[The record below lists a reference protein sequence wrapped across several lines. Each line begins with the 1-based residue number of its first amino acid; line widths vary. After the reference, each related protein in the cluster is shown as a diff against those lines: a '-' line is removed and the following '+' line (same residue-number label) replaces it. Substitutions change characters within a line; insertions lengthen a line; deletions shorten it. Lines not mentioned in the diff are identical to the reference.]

1 MYCKVCGEELKPN
14 AKFCGNCG
22 AKVVKEAEAGSKG
35 DIKKCAEP
43 INKKVEIEET
53 KTPKKKM
60 IAGAIASLAIVA
72 LIFSAT
78 GNDTSKEANKEANKQ
93 ITVNKK
99 VTAAIPKE
107 HRDFLAKIGL
117 QVPADDKISFTD
129 ENGKLHYYRIPYQ
142 DGEQGDTMVFV
153 DNKGAIDKVNV
164 SHKAQN
170 CYGSFNL
177 VENGNVLGSYG
188 DRLAE
193 HKLVDAQA
201 QQEAKA
207 REAQKAAEA
216 AEKEAD
222 ARRIA
227 NHLGCTVEEYK
238 EHFGPMLSAGFT
250 RGRLDVWYNDS
261 SSTSVNEYGHG
272 VQYVLHLVG
281 RGQNGKRVY
290 VSVYEYSDRPGDYQ
304 VQVMNTNHE

>member
-22 AKVVKEAEAGSKG
+22 AKVVKEAETIPKA
-35 DIKKCAEP
+35 DIKKTAEP
-43 INKKVEIEET
+43 VNKKVEIEET
-53 KTPKKKM
+53 KTSKKKT
-60 IAGAIASLAIVA
+60 IAGVVASLAIVG

-78 GNDTSKEANKEANKQ
+78 GNDTSKEANKQ

-99 VTAAIPKE
+99 VTTAIPKE
-107 HRDFLAKIGL
+107 HREFLAKIGL
-117 QVPADDKISFTD
+117 QVPADDKIEFSD
-129 ENGKLHYYRIPYQ
+129 ANSNLNYYRIPSQ
-142 DGEQGDTMVFV
+142 DGEQGVTMVFV
-153 DNKGAIDKVNV
+153 DDKGAINKVNV
-164 SHKAQN
+164 SHNAQK

-177 VENGNVLGSYG
+177 VENGNVLGSYS
-188 DRLAE
+188 DKLAE
-193 HKLVDAQA
+193 HKLADAQA

-216 AEKEAD
+216 AEQEAD
-222 ARRIA
+222 ARRFA
-227 NHLGCTVEEYK
+227 NYLGCTVEEYK
-238 EHFGPMLSAGFT
+238 EHFGPMLSTGFK
-250 RGRLDVWYNDS
+250 RGRLDTWYNDS

>member
-1 MYCKVCGEELKPN
+1 MYCKVCGENLKPD
-14 AKFCGNCG
+14 AKFCENCG
-22 AKVVKEAEAGSKG
+22 TKVKKETDAIPKT
-35 DIKKCAEP
+35 DIKKSTEP
-43 INKKVEIEET
+43 VKPKVKLEET
-53 KTPKKKM
+53 KTSKKQT
-60 IAGAIASLAIVA
+60 IIGVIVSLAFIG
-72 LIFSAT
+72 LIFTAT
-78 GNDTSKEANKEANKQ
+78 SSDTQKEANKQ

-99 VTAAIPKE
+99 ITTSIPKE
-107 HRDFLAKIGL
+107 HREFLTKIGL
-117 QVPADDKISFTD
+117 KVPADDQISFTD

-153 DNKGAIDKVNV
+153 NNKGAIDKVNV

-177 VENGNVLGSYG
+177 VENGNVLGSYS

-193 HKLVDAQA
+193 HKLADAQFE
-201 QQEAKA
+201 QEAKA
-207 REAQKAAEA
+207 REAPKAAEA
-216 AEKEAD
+216 AEQEAD
-222 ARRIA
+222 ARRFA
-227 NHLGCTVEEYK
+227 NYLGCTVEEYK
-238 EHFGPMLSAGFT
+238 EHFGPMLSTGFK
-250 RGRLDVWYNDS
+250 RGRLDTWYNDS

>member
-14 AKFCGNCG
+14 AKFCENCG
-22 AKVVKEAEAGSKG
+22 TKVKKETDAIPKT
-35 DIKKCAEP
+35 DIKKSTEHVKP
-43 INKKVEIEET
+43 KVKLEET
-53 KTPKKKM
+53 KTSKKQT
-60 IAGAIASLAIVA
+60 IIGVIVSLAFIG
-72 LIFSAT
+72 LIFTAT
-78 GNDTSKEANKEANKQ
+78 SSDTQKEANKQ

-99 VTAAIPKE
+99 ITTAIPKE
-107 HRDFLAKIGL
+107 HREFLAKIGL
-117 QVPADDKISFTD
+117 KVPTDDQISFTD

-142 DGEQGDTMVFV
+142 YGEQGDTMVFV
-153 DNKGAIDKVNV
+153 NNKGAIDKVNV

-177 VENGNVLGSYG
+177 VENGNVLGSYS

-193 HKLVDAQA
+193 HKLADAQFE
-201 QQEAKA
+201 QEAKA

-216 AEKEAD
+216 AEQEAD
-222 ARRIA
+222 ARRFA
-227 NHLGCTVEEYK
+227 NYLGCTVEEYK
-238 EHFGPMLSAGFT
+238 EHFGPMLSTGFK
-250 RGRLDVWYNDS
+250 RGRLDTWYNDS